1 MPISAVTPV
10 DDARACVDVLDH
22 KDEVREGAPTRRL
35 AADDVE
41 GEVVHDVG
49 ELRVCLHLRERD
61 VDDRAARVVGERLD
75 ERGFARARRSMEQEA
90 HLLRKARDGILARAA
105 LEVGEQPQKRVLL
118 WEEERREGLVVRERV
133 PLVTEVGQLVIRPAA
148 LESVIRHHRVQP
160 PSMVFEPRELALVP
174 VERGANKI
182 VDPLGAVLLSARQL
196 EDQELV
202 GLVARLLLLGGR
214 LL

>member
-1 MPISAVTPV
+1 
-10 DDARACVDVLDH
+10 
-22 KDEVREGAPTRRL
+22 
-35 AADDVE
+35 
-41 GEVVHDVG
+41 
-49 ELRVCLHLRERD
+49 
-61 VDDRAARVVGERLD
+61 
-75 ERGFARARRSMEQEA
+75 MEQEA

-174 VERGANKI
+174 VERGAC

>member
-1 MPISAVTPV
+1 
-10 DDARACVDVLDH
+10 
-22 KDEVREGAPTRRL
+22 
-35 AADDVE
+35 
-41 GEVVHDVG
+41 
-49 ELRVCLHLRERD
+49 
-61 VDDRAARVVGERLD
+61 
-75 ERGFARARRSMEQEA
+75 MEQEA

-118 WEEERREGLVVRERV
+118 WEEERREGLVVRV
-133 PLVTEVGQLVIRPAA
+133 VTEVGQLVIRPAA